1 MCPVLQHRPAAPVL
15 RRVLSLAAVLLAG
28 LAGAAV
34 AAEPPR
40 VALVLANGRVAVAGI
55 APVPACPASARAI
68 GRRLSEL
75 NFDLVQSIDAGRGE
89 TEVAIAG
96 FAARLRSAPAAR
108 AVVYICGTFAEIG
121 GRAFL
126 LPASAVLDRPLDLLT
141 QGVLLR
147 GLPDILTQAGIGAGL
162 IALDAFAADGL
173 AHLPSLPA
181 LPNGDAVALVAS
193 SQAERLRQPT
203 ALAQALLREL
213 QEPAAGGGDLG
224 SIATRL
230 HASLADLPG
239 GGQSL
244 GLPPARAAT
253 LLEGTMSAA
262 TEAPQPPQPPAA
274 EVPPTMSPPTTPPVA
289 VPAIPPSPA
298 PVAGASPAGTEA
310 AAEPP
315 APPSPAPPAFAGEPP
330 LSEADRRGIQTTL
343 TMLGYY
349 RERVDGAF
357 GPGTRAAIRR
367 YQAEI
372 GAAPSGALTAGQ
384 ARRLLTAAGSRRP

>member
-1 MCPVLQHRPAAPVL
+1 MSPALQRLLAAPAL
-15 RRVLSLAAVLLAG
+15 RRTLSLAAVLLAA
-28 LAGAAV
+28 LTGAAG

-40 VALVLANGRVAVAGI
+40 VALVLANGRVTAAGVA
-55 APVPACPASARAI
+55 PLPACPASARAV
-68 GRRLSEL
+68 GRRLTEL

-96 FAARLRSAPAAR
+96 FAGRLRNAPEAR
-108 AVVYICGTFAEIG
+108 AVVYICGTFSELG

-126 LPASAVLDRPLDLLT
+126 LPASAVLERSSDLLT

-147 GLPDILTQAGIGAGL
+147 GLPDILAQAGIGAGL
-162 IALDAFAADGL
+162 IALDTFAPDGR
-173 AHLPSLPA
+173 AHLPPLPA
-181 LPNGDAVALVAS
+181 LPDGAVALVAS
-193 SQAERLRQPT
+193 SQADRLRQPT

-224 SIATRL
+224 SIAARL
-230 HASLADLPG
+230 QAGLADPPG
-239 GGQSL
+239 GGQAL
-244 GLPPARAAT
+244 GLAPARAAM
-253 LLEGTMSAA
+253 LLEGAMPGAA
-262 TEAPQPPQPPAA
+262 EAPQAPQPPLA
-274 EVPPTMSPPTTPPVA
+274 EAPPTSPPVVIPATPP
-289 VPAIPPSPA
+289 PPA
-298 PVAGASPAGTEA
+298 PVAGAPPGGSEA
-310 AAEPP
+310 VAQPPEPL
-315 APPSPAPPAFAGEPP
+315 APPGPTPPAFVGEPP

-349 RERVDGAF
+349 RERVDGTF

>member
-1 MCPVLQHRPAAPVL
+1 MSPALQGFPAAPAL
-15 RRVLSLAAVLLAG
+15 RRALSLAAMLLAG
-28 LAGAAV
+28 LAGVAV
-34 AAEPPR
+34 AAEPSR
-40 VALVLANGRVAVAGI
+40 VALVLANGRVAAAGI
-55 APVPACPASARAI
+55 APVPACPASAHAV

-126 LPASAVLDRPLDLLT
+126 LPASAVLDRPSDLLT

-147 GLPDILTQAGIGAGL
+147 GLPDILAQTGIGAGL
-162 IALDAFAADGL
+162 IALDAFATDGT
-173 AHLPSLPA
+173 AHLPPLPA
-181 LPNGDAVALVAS
+181 LPDGGTVALVAS

-213 QEPAAGGGDLG
+213 QESAAGGGDLG
-224 SIATRL
+224 SIAARL
-230 HASLADLPG
+230 QASLADLPG

-244 GLPPARAAT
+244 GLLPARAAT
-253 LLEGTMSAA
+253 LLEGAMPA
-262 TEAPQPPQPPAA
+262 TTDAPQPAPPPVA
-274 EVPPTMSPPTTPPVA
+274 EVSPTTPPVA
-289 VPAIPPSPA
+289 VPPIPPSPA
-298 PVAGASPAGTEA
+298 PVAGAPPVGS
-310 AAEPP
+310 AAEAEPL
-315 APPSPAPPAFAGEPP
+315 AAPSPTPPVFAGEPP
-330 LSEADRRGIQTTL
+330 LSEADRRGVQTTL